1 MSDAPYGER
10 RNPSSRFLPP
20 DPSVS
25 APYRLTPGLA
35 VRVGVLGIVAL
46 AVFALLFFRLWSL
59 QVLSGARYLNEAQN
73 NQLRTIRIE
82 APRGPILDREGR
94 VIVGNV
100 PGTAVK
106 LWVGD
111 MPKKAGRYRMI
122 RRLAAVLDVP
132 VARLARE
139 VDDRRV
145 DPLTPITV
153 KTAVHDDQV
162 YYLQEHASEFPG
174 VQIQQT
180 YLRDYPYQSL
190 AAQVLGYVGEISP
203 QELKARQGQKAD
215 YRGGDTIG
223 KSGVEAAFD
232 GYLRGAS
239 GAAQIR
245 VDSLGRPQSPLE
257 LRRDARPGTAVR
269 LTLDIKLQRAAER
282 AIREGIALARA
293 NKQYNVAGG
302 AVIAIDPR
310 DGAVR
315 AMASYPTY
323 KPSVYVGRIDP
334 KKLAPLVNNDATK
347 AANFPGL
354 NRVTQVAY
362 PPGSTWKPVTA
373 LAAMQ
378 EHLLSPY
385 SSIQCTGSATY
396 GADKQVFRNWDPYV
410 NRPMTLPEALATSCD
425 TYFYDV
431 GNRFYQGGAAERSRL
446 QQWARKFGFGA
457 PTGLDIGN
465 EAPSWQTIVPTPA
478 WRKQTFK
485 SDWDK
490 AWNPGDS
497 IQLPL
502 LRDDRERR
510 QARDALRGLGRRAAR
525 NERAAARHAAAV
537 PARSAARRGRRPSS
551 ATGRAGGALRRH
563 PLHERHVVGRVRV
576 VSDLD
581 LGQDRDGREGRQ
593 PARLPRRSHREP
605 VVVVRVRP
613 LGRRQARRL
622 RGDRERRPRLG
633 GRRARGA
640 ACLRA
645 VLPPEGRNPVAEE
658 RRLIVDTR
666 HRPSALRSPSVGLV
680 DVGSLVRS
688 LDWLLLTAAA
698 ALVAYGLWAIGG
710 ITRFDVPG
718 SPDYF
723 VNRQAIAAALGVVG
737 MVVAILIPPSFYQ
750 RHWRFIYG
758 GTIGVMLFVF
768 VFAEAVRGSKRW
780 IDLGPFQLQPSEFG
794 KTFFVLAIAGFLVE
808 RGRRVG
814 ELGTVAAAVGLGL
827 VPMGLVF
834 MQPDLGTALVYG
846 AALMA
851 VLFLA
856 GVRWLHLVV
865 LAVTT
870 IVLVT
875 SVLWALPAAGVA
887 VLKPYQTARL
897 TGFTN
902 PASDPSG
909 LTYNVTQSRTAVGA
923 GGLSGRGV
931 EGASQTRLDYLPEH
945 ATDFVFASFA
955 EQRGFVGTS
964 ILLLLYLLVVWR
976 GLRVVTVAG
985 DLYGAVVAGGIVFAF
1000 LFQVFVNVGMTMG
1013 IAPVTGIP
1021 LPYVTVGGSSM
1032 VANLV
1037 AIGVL
1042 QAIHARGLDERRR

>member
-334 KKLAPLVNNDATK
+334 KKLAPLVNNDAAK

-497 IQLPL
+497 IQLAIGQKDITVTPL
-502 LRDDRERR
+502 QMARFYAMIANGGKLVTPYVVSGVEQPGTNEQQPVTLQQFPPDPP
-510 QARDALRGLGRRAAR
+510 RDAGVDPAALQ
-525 NERAAARHAAAV
+525 AV
-537 PARSAARRGRRPSS
+537 
-551 ATGRAGGALRRH
+551 
-563 PLHERHVVGRVRV
+563 
-576 VSDLD
+576 
-581 LGQDRDGREGRQ
+581 REGLYDATHSTNGTSSGVFGSYPISISGKTGTAEKVVNLPGYPVGHIENQ
-593 PARLPRRSHREP
+593 SWWCGYGPSDDARL
-605 VVVVRVRP
+605 VVCAVI
-613 LGRRQARRL
+613 
-622 RGDRERRPRLG
+622 ENG
-633 GRRARGA
+633 G
-640 ACLRA
+640 
-645 VLPPEGRNPVAEE
+645 
-658 RRLIVDTR
+658 
-666 HRPSALRSPSVGLV
+666 H
-680 DVGSLVRS
+680 GS
-688 LDWLLLTAAA
+688 AAA
-698 ALVAYGLWAIGG
+698 A
-710 ITRFDVPG
+710 P
-718 SPDYF
+718 
-723 VNRQAIAAALGVVG
+723 AAL
-737 MVVAILIPPSFYQ
+737 
-750 RHWRFIYG
+750 R
-758 GTIGVMLFVF
+758 VF
-768 VFAEAVRGSKRW
+768 EQYFHRK
-780 IDLGPFQLQPSEFG
+780 
-794 KTFFVLAIAGFLVE
+794 AG
-808 RGRRVG
+808 
-814 ELGTVAAAVGLGL
+814 
-827 VPMGLVF
+827 
-834 MQPDLGTALVYG
+834 
-846 AALMA
+846 
-851 VLFLA
+851 
-856 GVRWLHLVV
+856 
-865 LAVTT
+865 
-870 IVLVT
+870 
-875 SVLWALPAAGVA
+875 
-887 VLKPYQTARL
+887 
-897 TGFTN
+897 
-902 PASDPSG
+902 
-909 LTYNVTQSRTAVGA
+909 TQS
-923 GGLSGRGV
+923 
-931 EGASQTRLDYLPEH
+931 
-945 ATDFVFASFA
+945 
-955 EQRGFVGTS
+955 
-964 ILLLLYLLVVWR
+964 
-976 GLRVVTVAG
+976 LR
-985 DLYGAVVAGGIVFAF
+985 
-1000 LFQVFVNVGMTMG
+1000 NV
-1013 IAPVTGIP
+1013 
-1021 LPYVTVGGSSM
+1021 
-1032 VANLV
+1032 
-1037 AIGVL
+1037 
-1042 QAIHARGLDERRR
+1042 D